1 MDIRK
6 VISEIKEER
15 DRLGQA
21 IEALE
26 ELVSEGKPRTGHS
39 TEISGAAAKPMS
51 AKVTPIT
58 HGRRML
64 SPAGRRRISEA
75 QKKRWAAARKPA

>member
-6 VISEIKEER
+6 VISEMQEER
-15 DRLGQA
+15 DRLGRA
-21 IEALE
+21 IEALG

-39 TEISGAAAKPMS
+39 TEISRSAAKPMS

-75 QKKRWAAARKPA
+75 QKKRWAARKPA